1 MPPPLPMGLR
11 KKTQP
16 NPLSSTAEGGGAG
29 NEGRAGL
36 GSDSAL
42 ALRAS
47 ATANSAAATPTG
59 LGGAVVVIGPVTLA
73 NLRIPPLAGG
83 QPWPTETITQAATL
97 SPSQQSPNVM
107 DDGFVLRPVEER
119 AFVKDLAY
127 DVFTPVA
134 LTDMSGP
141 KGSAKSLQAKA
152 AADKWFR
159 AELEQLRASLRDMD
173 KYKDEVYG
181 EDSSRWSQSQESSS
195 RLF

>member
-1 MPPPLPMGLR
+1 MGLR
-11 KKTQP
+11 KKPQP
-16 NPLSSTAEGGGAG
+16 NPLSLTSEGGAVAGGAD
-29 NEGRAGL
+29 NN
-36 GSDSAL
+36 AL
-42 ALRAS
+42 ALKAS
-47 ATANSAAATPTG
+47 ATTSAATRAPAS
-59 LGGAVVVIGPVTLA
+59 LGGPVIVIGPVTLA

-83 QPWPTETITQAATL
+83 QPWPTETISHVATL
-97 SPSQQSPNVM
+97 QPAQQSPNVM

-134 LTDMSGP
+134 LTDMSGA

-159 AELEQLRASLRDMD
+159 AELEQLRASLREMD
-173 KYKDEVYG
+173 RYNDEAYG
-181 EDSSRWSQSQESSS
+181 EDSSQSQWSQSQESST